1 MWLFLV
7 CTVNGEQSS
16 KPASLTFSIIIAIV
30 CSMFL
35 SNSLSNFVIKPLAF
49 DGTLSRSGR
58 YGFVYEAWNTIGSD
72 DVDLSIVAIG
82 SSLTQYGINGSCMKN
97 EYSTESSNTYN
108 LGIPGSYPYLD
119 MVQMNRALSSKP
131 DMILLEVNPISLSQ
145 VSDISEINIQLRLM
159 LASLFLER
167 GEYIDWVEILENEHL
182 DYMDYYLDDRL
193 NSENKFFG
201 KSVEELLNRYKN
213 NNSEDEWWTI
223 DPHWY
228 LGVPNPKSESWLN
241 YLIEPPLLS
250 NYLASMDE
258 ESLSIYENETIPKQM
273 SRDRYKP
280 NIENNLNFLALEYIV
295 STFSSNN
302 IPIILVSYPIHP
314 ISLSSLDSNQLDQH
328 NLTLDYLEKYDKVE
342 SHNYIWSQGWEKGDF
357 YDFEHLDEQGR
368 NKVCTM
374 LGPEIFSNIQ

>member
-1 MWLFLV
+1 
-7 CTVNGEQSS
+7 
-16 KPASLTFSIIIAIV
+16 
-30 CSMFL
+30 MFL

-131 DMILLEVNPISLSQ
+131 DIILLEVNPISLSQ

-167 GEYIDWVEILENEHL
+167 EEYIGWVEILENEHL

-258 ESLSIYENETIPKQM
+258 ESLSFYENETIPKQM

-295 STFSSNN
+295 STLSSNN

-314 ISLSSLDSNQLDQH
+314 ISLSSLNPNQLDQH
-328 NLTLDYLEKYDKVE
+328 NSTLDYLEEYDKVE
-342 SHNYIWSQGWEKGDF
+342 SHNYIWSQEWEKGDF

-374 LGPEIFSNIQ
+374 LGPEIFSKIQ